1 MKSFLKSL
9 QGFAH
14 SMGGLVVVIVLAVWQ
29 TGLYN
34 LLVNPF
40 PAFTMSVVGGW
51 LSTILVAFAII
62 WAQYKE
68 RVLLSHALLFLVFA
82 NGLSTFLSGVLTLNF
97 DQVLNVNTLV
107 NLVGL
112 LYVFAVVVAE
122 LMFSKPKPAA
132 IAYKDLLSI
141 GLFALAVYIHVGF
154 TGALLALLPVFVA
167 LFLGSK
173 VVAFLYATASLIGS
187 VFGQLNW
194 ILTTPEEFSHY
205 VYFAL
210 FAVALVFVV
219 LDLLKAFKNNE
230 A

>member
-40 PAFTMSVVGGW
+40 PEFTMAVVGGW

-68 RVLLSHALLFLVFA
+68 RVLLSHALLFLIFA
-82 NGLSTFLSGVLTLNF
+82 NGLSAFLSGVLTLQF
-97 DQVLNVNTLV
+97 DQALEVNTLV
-107 NLVGL
+107 NLVAM

-122 LMFSKPKPAA
+122 LMFSKPQSAKVE
-132 IAYKDLLSI
+132 YKDLMSI

-173 VVAFLYATASLIGS
+173 VVAFLYAIASLVGS
-187 VFGQLNW
+187 VFWQLNW
-194 ILTTPEEFSHY
+194 VMNTPDEFSHY
-205 VYFAL
+205 VYLAL
-210 FAVALVFVV
+210 FTAALVFVV
-219 LDLLKAFKNNE
+219 LDLLKAFQNNE